1 MEEFSRV
8 YRDARDAYQIS
19 HTVGM
24 ARRTHTFQRIESRLF
39 WASCWALLCIVH
51 ERQQGTYIRPRSGLV
66 HPFHGAEPNDIQAA
80 IEERH
85 EGSDE
90 REQAERSRYD
100 IR

>member
-1 MEEFSRV
+1 MISKAEE
-8 YRDARDAYQIS
+8 
-19 HTVGM
+19 
-24 ARRTHTFQRIESRLF
+24 
-39 WASCWALLCIVH
+39 
-51 ERQQGTYIRPRSGLV
+51 TYIRPRSGLV
-66 HPFHGAEPNDIQAA
+66 HPVHGAKPNDIQAA